1 MGNEKIIIETGY
13 PRNDIL
19 INYKPERI
27 NEIKYKYG
35 IDPDKKII
43 LYAPT
48 FRDNRHD
55 GSGYVYDT
63 HLDFD
68 KLRYELGQDYIILFR
83 AHYFVANQFNFEKY
97 NGFVYDMSRLDD
109 INELYLIS
117 DLLITD
123 YSSVFFDYA
132 NLERPILFYMYDLE
146 EYANEIRGFYF
157 DLNILPGPIVKD
169 EDNLILEI
177 KRLENWEKDEK
188 YNSFN
193 KRFNY
198 LDDGRA
204 SRRVSEYI
212 IS

>member
-1 MGNEKIIIETGY
+1 
-13 PRNDIL
+13 
-19 INYKPERI
+19 
-27 NEIKYKYG
+27 
-35 IDPDKKII
+35 
-43 LYAPT
+43 
-48 FRDNRHD
+48 
-55 GSGYVYDT
+55 
-63 HLDFD
+63 
-68 KLRYELGQDYIILFR
+68 
-83 AHYFVANQFNFEKY
+83 
-97 NGFVYDMSRLDD
+97 
-109 INELYLIS
+109 
-117 DLLITD
+117 
-123 YSSVFFDYA
+123 
-132 NLERPILFYMYDLE
+132 MYDLE

>member
-1 MGNEKIIIETGY
+1 M
-13 PRNDIL
+13 
-19 INYKPERI
+19 
-27 NEIKYKYG
+27 
-35 IDPDKKII
+35 
-43 LYAPT
+43 
-48 FRDNRHD
+48 
-55 GSGYVYDT
+55 YDT